1 MDWIEICISVATHDT
16 ESAEAICNMAASQ
29 GLYIEDYSDL
39 EQGAEEIAHINLI
52 DEQLI
57 AKDRTVSIIHL
68 YISTEYNFNEYLQF
82 ISERLTAAG
91 IGFSVKTNTLRD
103 SDWAD
108 NWKKFFKVT
117 DIGEKLVI
125 CPSWE
130 SCKKTDKVVLKIDP
144 GAAFGT
150 GTHATTSLCLE
161 LLQKYAG
168 EGRSVLDIG
177 CGSGILSIAA
187 VLLGAEKADGVD
199 IDATAVKVAKENA
212 ALNNVEK
219 KTNFIVGDLAE
230 KINGKYD
237 VVCANIVAD
246 IIIRLTDNVID
257 FMNPDAVFIISGIID
272 VRADDVIDAFTNV
285 GFTAIDTYRR
295 DNWYAFALKYSREV
309 GLC

>member
-16 ESAEAICNMAASQ
+16 ESSAAICSMAASQ

-68 YISTEYNFNEYLQF
+68 YISNEYNFNEYLQF

-91 IGFSVKTNTLRD
+91 IGFSVKTNSLRD
-103 SDWAD
+103 SDWDD

-199 IDATAVKVAKENA
+199 IDAVLVT
-212 ALNNVEK
+212 L
-219 KTNFIVGDLAE
+219 
-230 KINGKYD
+230 
-237 VVCANIVAD
+237 VCQ
-246 IIIRLTDNVID
+246 
-257 FMNPDAVFIISGIID
+257 
-272 VRADDVIDAFTNV
+272 
-285 GFTAIDTYRR
+285 
-295 DNWYAFALKYSREV
+295 
-309 GLC
+309 